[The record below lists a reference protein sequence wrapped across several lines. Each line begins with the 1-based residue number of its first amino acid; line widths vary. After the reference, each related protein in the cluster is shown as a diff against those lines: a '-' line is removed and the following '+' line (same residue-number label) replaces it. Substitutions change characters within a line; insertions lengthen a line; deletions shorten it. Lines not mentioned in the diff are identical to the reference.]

1 MEYGWV
7 CSWIK
12 WNEKANDKNWRKKNK
27 CLRAHTHNS
36 NKQQFFTSNI
46 AHWLCG
52 QRLAFYYTNMRVRC
66 ACLLLFYFCLSLWTL
81 GLAKKELCHYAWP
94 NCYRLIIWNC
104 INFSSGQT
112 YCGNLCERCA
122 FAHQIHMFLCIHYN
136 GLAHANPFRW
146 FSKLDKWIPSS

>member
-12 WNEKANDKNWRKKNK
+12 WNEKANDKNWRKKSK
-27 CLRAHTHNS
+27 CLRARAHNS

-46 AHWLCG
+46 THWLCG

-112 YCGNLCERCA
+112 YCGNLWRT
-122 FAHQIHMFLCIHYN
+122 LCVRSPNTHVSLYT
-136 GLAHANPFRW
+136 LQW
-146 FSKLDKWIPSS
+146 FSTRKSVSLIFEIR